1 MVRPQGWGW
10 AQASWSRW
18 QAQTLEVSKEGPA
31 LGQEA
36 GRRPSAPRRG
46 ERGREVAPYA
56 VPRAAVPLRL
66 APLRVLGRALGWD
79 DALGQAG
86 RGTAWRVPGVGEAS
100 RWPPASAGI
109 TPTVASTG
117 YGKTES
123 RSHMADQML
132 ATQPLSDVKGM
143 TTFRLP

>member
-31 LGQEA
+31 LGQKA
-36 GRRPSAPRRG
+36 GRRPSAPCRG

-66 APLRVLGRALGWD
+66 APLQVLGRALGRD